1 MSYRDFIRALELKK
15 NELAPL
21 PTLPVAGAD
30 GAARPAG
37 LPPMPPSE
45 PDSDGDDPKPKKKG
59 KKAVIKLTPSELQTL
74 LENIQREIQE
84 LVGQQKGKGQLP
96 LKKVFKQFDSN
107 GKGVLTQTKFRKALE
122 TLGFKLDINV
132 FRQIFTLFDD
142 DGNDRVDF
150 NEVPTLV
157 LQGSHPRSPTQHYQR
172 WYSMYYSL
180 PALPYAPTRVHHTTH
195 TDDHCGWCHA
205 VRRIHREGRPVR
217 IRQGH
222 QSRHQ
227 EESGREQDIA
237 WIYSSI
243 AY

>member
-15 NELAPL
+15 NEMAPL

-30 GAARPAG
+30 GARPAG

-45 PDSDGDDPKPKKKG
+45 PDSDGDDPKPKKKA
-59 KKAVIKLTPSELQTL
+59 KKAVVKLTPSELQAL

-150 NEVPTLV
+150 NEVPP
-157 LQGSHPRSPTQHYQR
+157 GSHPRSPTQY
-172 WYSMYYSL
+172 YSMYQPVGTGRYQVGTYSKIL
-180 PALPYAPTRVHHTTH
+180 TSFTLL
-195 TDDHCGWCHA
+195 
-205 VRRIHREGRPVR
+205 
-217 IRQGH
+217 
-222 QSRHQ
+222 
-227 EESGREQDIA
+227 
-237 WIYSSI
+237 
-243 AY
+243 